1 MKSFLHFIGEMAQT
15 RERQS
20 ELLKQLYKPNIS
32 QEELRDL
39 QRTAEKERKSPI
51 LYGKGGRKMKR
62 TPSVTRGE
70 FG

>member
-1 MKSFLHFIGEMAQT
+1 MKSFLHYIGEMAQT

-32 QEELRDL
+32 REELLAL
-39 QRTAEKERKSPI
+39 QRKAKKELHSPI
-51 LYGKGGRKMKR
+51 LYGKGGRKMKKP
-62 TPSVTRGE
+62 PSVTRGE